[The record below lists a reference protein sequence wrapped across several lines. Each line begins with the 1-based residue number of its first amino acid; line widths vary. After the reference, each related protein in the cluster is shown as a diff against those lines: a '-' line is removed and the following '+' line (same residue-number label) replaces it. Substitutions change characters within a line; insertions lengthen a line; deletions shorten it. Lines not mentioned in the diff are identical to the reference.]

1 MTQPSELDEIQRG
14 LEDVRAGRTR
24 DAREVLD
31 ERRRSHRPVSG
42 WALWRLDD
50 NGNRFVVA
58 VFANRDEAETT
69 ARAFEAHGHKQTYWV
84 EAAGDGVIAGSA
96 PRV

>member
-1 MTQPSELDEIQRG
+1 MDNA
-14 LEDVRAGRTR
+14 RAVQQAMR
-24 DAREVLD
+24 
-31 ERRRSHRPVSG
+31 

-58 VFANRDEAETT
+58 VFANRDEAEAA

-84 EAAGDGVIAGSA
+84 EAVSA
-96 PRV
+96 PAAPRPTRS